1 MTGLD
6 WVIVGVVLLLALFGY
21 GQGFITG
28 LLTLAGFAL
37 GAYLGTR
44 LAPLLLDE
52 GSKSPMAPL
61 FGLMGALLAGGILA
75 SGFEGVGSAVR
86 ARLIPPPLSV
96 VDGLLGAALIA
107 LVGLGVAWVLGAVA
121 LQNGSRQIRRDV
133 QRSEILSRLNDVLPP
148 SGPLL
153 GALARFDPFPRI
165 EGPSADVPA
174 PRGAILRD
182 PEVRAARASIVKI
195 QGTACGLGVEGSGW
209 VAGPSLVVTNAHV
222 VAGQDDTQVFL
233 RGEGP
238 GLEARAVHFDPEN
251 DLALLRVSG
260 LSARSL
266 PLAGDPESG
275 TAAAIMGFPLN
286 GPFDVRAGRI
296 GPTAR
301 VVSRDAY
308 GRGPVTRE
316 MTSLR
321 GLVRSGNSGGP
332 MVDGEGRVVTTV
344 FAARTSG
351 TRGGYG
357 VPNRV
362 VRKALD
368 GPTRARVSTQGCSE

>member
-6 WVIVGVVLLLALFGY
+6 WVIVGVVGILALFGY

-44 LAPLLLDE
+44 LAPLLLHD

-61 FGLMGALLAGGILA
+61 FGLMGALLAGGVFA
-75 SGFEGVGSAVR
+75 SGLEGVGSVVR
-86 ARLIPPPLSV
+86 RAIPPPLHIL
-96 VDGLLGAALIA
+96 DGLLGAALIA
-107 LVGLGVAWVLGAVA
+107 AVGLGIAWVLGAVA
-121 LQNGSRQIRRDV
+121 LQNGSRELRRDV
-133 QRSEILSRLNDVLPP
+133 QRSEVLSRLNELLPP

-165 EGPSADVPA
+165 AGPNANVPA

-182 PEVRAARASIVKI
+182 REVKAARASVVKI

-222 VAGQDDTQVFL
+222 VAGQDDTRVFL

-238 GLEARAVHFDPEN
+238 ALDARAVHFDARN

-260 LSARSL
+260 LSAPSL
-266 PLAGDPESG
+266 PLAGDPASG
-275 TAAAIMGFPLN
+275 TSAAILGFPEN
-286 GPFDVRAGRI
+286 GPYDARAGRI
-296 GPTAR
+296 GPTASA
-301 VVSRDAY
+301 VSSDAY

-316 MTSLR
+316 MTALR

-332 MVDGEGRVVTTV
+332 MVDAEGRVVTTV
-344 FAARTSG
+344 FAAKTSG

-362 VRKALD
+362 VRRALG
-368 GPTRARVSTQGCSE
+368 GPTRARVSTRGCAE